1 MSIRKKILYVILLVV
16 MAACSTSMFFSFQP
30 KSAAAWTGTKL
41 ITISSDTTWDNI
53 RLDPDT
59 TYEIKK
65 GVTVTLVGTITVR
78 GNITITGGTIRTT
91 PDAKGYFDAGY
102 EYTTFT
108 LNDVT
113 IDGEGNEYSH
123 PIIKNGN
130 PKTIINLNRCTIKDY
145 KIKKND
151 GSGIIKLYGS
161 ALNIT
166 NSTITGCT
174 GGVGMIT
181 TDAGADSVNKIK
193 ITSSNITDNK
203 SRVFSGISMD
213 ITIDGG
219 TFENNDGGLIAVR
232 KAYSTSPMVTI
243 NGGTFKNNSAKNG
256 GVISSGGSTV
266 TINGG
271 NFANNSATDKGGV
284 IYNSTAESRVY
295 LYGGYFAD
303 NTANGSPNDIYNA
316 DNAAIDLNIGSAN
329 VPVRTGYTYGGWKD
343 NNGNIYNKANKLY
356 SVSGANNGLTV
367 IWNAN
372 SYNINYSGMEG
383 ATLSPMPT
391 AHVYGTNTAIANPV
405 KTGYTF
411 NGWKVNGGAA
421 VKNLTLGATDYT
433 NVISLQ
439 AT

>member
-1 MSIRKKILYVILLVV
+1 
-16 MAACSTSMFFSFQP
+16 
-30 KSAAAWTGTKL
+30 
-41 ITISSDTTWDNI
+41 
-53 RLDPDT
+53 
-59 TYEIKK
+59 
-65 GVTVTLVGTITVR
+65 
-78 GNITITGGTIRTT
+78 
-91 PDAKGYFDAGY
+91 
-102 EYTTFT
+102 
-108 LNDVT
+108 
-113 IDGEGNEYSH
+113 
-123 PIIKNGN
+123 
-130 PKTIINLNRCTIKDY
+130 
-145 KIKKND
+145 
-151 GSGIIKLYGS
+151 
-161 ALNIT
+161 
-166 NSTITGCT
+166 
-174 GGVGMIT
+174 MIQ

-203 SRVFSGISMD
+203 NRVFSGISMD

-256 GVISSGGSTV
+256 GVISSSGSTV

-271 NFANNSATDKGGV
+271 NFTNNSATDKGGV

-329 VPVRTGYTYGGWKD
+329 VPARTGYTYGGWKD

-383 ATLSPMPT
+383 VTLSPMPT
-391 AHVYGTNTAIANPV
+391 AHVYGTDTAIADPV
-405 KTGYTF
+405 
-411 NGWKVNGGAA
+411 
-421 VKNLTLGATDYT
+421 
-433 NVISLQ
+433 
-439 AT
+439 